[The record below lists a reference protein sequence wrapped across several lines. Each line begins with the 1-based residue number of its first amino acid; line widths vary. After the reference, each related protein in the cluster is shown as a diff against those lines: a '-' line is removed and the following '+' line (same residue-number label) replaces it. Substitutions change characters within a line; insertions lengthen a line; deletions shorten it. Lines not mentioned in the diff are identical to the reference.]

1 MLSAARRFLS
11 TPGARAFAARGAAV
25 VTAAAGVGA
34 FSAQCDSIKLN
45 VTIPVEV
52 DVDQLAAAASREQL
66 EAALKKG
73 KVGTADSLN
82 ILLQEDLTIRGG
94 AQLWLMNCGSR
105 LQEAGHNVTFLLPS
119 ESLIIEDCKK
129 IAGAKVDTYDAAAI
143 AARPADFKGQFTEH
157 LTRANVCVTLV
168 RQQRGDFQNV
178 SFMADCI
185 KSAGLKTFLIAK
197 TGTPDPTYKP
207 HFYGGPLQADKQCCV
222 ITIAQYTK
230 DFIVEHMGVPAENIT
245 NVYNG
250 TDTKKFK
257 RTPEMA
263 VEALKRYPCATPDG
277 AFVVG
282 CIGSYE
288 ERKAQSLLLK
298 AAKKLIDDGRLPN
311 IHCLLVGEGPDKEM
325 LTNLITELGIE
336 AHVSL
341 CDFTKEPFYVFER
354 CNVIALPSTGK
365 EGLPNVLLE
374 ALAMEKPCVATNKYG
389 MPEVV
394 LDGKTGYVFP
404 SGDVDAL
411 ADAIVKIGGVSA
423 GEQAAMA
430 KTGKEMV
437 FAEHDKV
444 KQFEKILEIIKDKAR
459 SAL

>member
-1 MLSAARRFLS
+1 MGAGASAGL
-11 TPGARAFAARGAAV
+11 GAAV
-25 VTAAAGVGA
+25 KAMSDDEVKGLIAGLPSDAKKKLEGA
-34 FSAQCDSIKLN
+34 
-45 VTIPVEV
+45 
-52 DVDQLAAAASREQL
+52 LAGNAPKA
-66 EAALKKG
+66 
-73 KVGTADSLN
+73 GTADSLN

-105 LQEAGHNVTFLLPS
+105 LQAAGHNITFLLPTT
-119 ESLIIEDCKK
+119 SLIIEDCEK
-129 IAGAKVDTYDAAAI
+129 IAGAKVAKYDPEAI
-143 AARPADFKGQFTEH
+143 AKSPGDFKAQFTEL
-157 LTRANVCVTLV
+157 LTPAQVCVTLV
-168 RQQRGDFQNV
+168 RQQRGEFQNV
-178 SFMADCI
+178 SFMAQCI
-185 KSAGLKTFLIAK
+185 KDAGLKTFLIAK
-197 TGTPDPTYKP
+197 TGTPDPSYKT
-207 HFYGGPLQADKQCCV
+207 HFYGSPLFKDGQCCV

-230 DFIVEHMGVPAENIT
+230 DYIVENMGVPAELIT

-250 TDTKKFK
+250 TDTAKFR

-263 VEALKRYPCATPDG
+263 AEALKRYPCATPEN

-298 AAKKLIDDGRLPN
+298 AAKKLIADKRLPN

-325 LTNLITELGIE
+325 LSKLIVELGIE
-336 AHVSL
+336 KHVSL

-354 CNVIALPSTGK
+354 CALVALPSTGK

-394 LDGKTGYVFP
+394 IDGKTGYVFP
-404 SGDVDAL
+404 SGDIDAL

-423 GEQAAMA
+423 EEQKKMA
-430 KTGKEMV
+430 QAGKDMV

-444 KQFEKILEIIKDKAR
+444 KQFEKILEIIKEKAR
-459 SAL
+459 GAL

>member
-1 MLSAARRFLS
+1 MAPSK
-11 TPGARAFAARGAAV
+11 
-25 VTAAAGVGA
+25 
-34 FSAQCDSIKLN
+34 DN
-45 VTIPVEV
+45 
-52 DVDQLAAAASREQL
+52 
-66 EAALKKG
+66 
-73 KVGTADSLN
+73 LN

-105 LQEAGHNVTFLLPS
+105 LQAAGHNVTFLLPS
-119 ESLIIEDCKK
+119 ESLIIEDCEK
-129 IAGAKVDTYDAAAI
+129 IEGAKVVKYDAEAI
-143 AARPADFKGQFTEH
+143 AKAPADFKALFTEQ
-157 LTRANVCVTLV
+157 LTPAQVCVTLV

-178 SFMADCI
+178 SFMGQCI
-185 KSAGLKTFLIAK
+185 KDAGLKTFLIAK

-207 HFYGGPLQADKQCCV
+207 SFYGGPLLETGQCCI
-222 ITIAQYTK
+222 ITIAKYTK
-230 DFIVEHMGVPAENIT
+230 DYIVENMGVKAELIT

-250 TDTKKFK
+250 TDTTKFK

-263 VEALKRYPCATPDG
+263 AEALKRYPCATPDN

-288 ERKAQSLLLK
+288 ERKTQSLLLK
-298 AAKKLIDDGRLPN
+298 AAKKLIADGRLPN
-311 IHCLLVGEGPDKEM
+311 IHCLFVGEGPDKEM
-325 LTNLITELGIE
+325 LAGMITELGISANVTLE
-336 AHVSL
+336 S
-341 CDFTKEPFYVFER
+341 FTKEPFYVFER

-374 ALAMEKPCVATNKYG
+374 ALAMETPCVATNKYG

-394 LDGKTGYVFP
+394 IDGKTGYLFP

-423 GEQAAMA
+423 NEQAEMA
-430 KTGKEMV
+430 QAGKEMV

-444 KQFEKILEIIKDKAR
+444 KQFEKILEIIKEKAR
-459 SAL
+459 GALA